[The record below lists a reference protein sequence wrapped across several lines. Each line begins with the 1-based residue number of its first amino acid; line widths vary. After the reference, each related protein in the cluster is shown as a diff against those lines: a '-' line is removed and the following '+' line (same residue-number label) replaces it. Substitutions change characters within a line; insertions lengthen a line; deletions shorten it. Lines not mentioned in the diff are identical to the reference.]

1 MKKIL
6 LLGTGGTIASADAGD
21 GLTPGM
27 DGVDFL
33 RYVPAIKDLCQ
44 VDCLQVCNI
53 DSTNMTPR
61 RWMQLAQAVEKH
73 YDAYDGFVIS
83 HGTDTMAYTAAA
95 LSCLIQG
102 SSKPIVL
109 TGSQKPIQME
119 ITDSKTNLLDSF
131 AVACDGRIPGVTVV
145 FGGAVIAGT
154 RARKTYSKS
163 YGAFSSINYPVLGV
177 VQEGRLLPYLCPQ
190 AETQLAF
197 YHDLETNV
205 SLVKLIPGLSPDY
218 LAFVLEH
225 SRGVLIESFGVGGV
239 PDGEAGGYYDL
250 IRRAEAQGKTVVLT
264 TQVQNEGSDLGIYQ
278 VGHSLKADLGVME
291 TYDMTLEMAVA
302 KLMWALAQTKDPA
315 EVTRYFYTPVAND
328 ILRVPETLSHGGEE
342 DANP

>member
-1 MKKIL
+1 MKRIL
-6 LLGTGGTIASADAGD
+6 MIGTGGTIASGKTAE
-21 GLTPGM
+21 GLMPELTSEQLLS
-27 DGVDFL
+27 F
-33 RYVPAIKDLCQ
+33 VPAVSALCRAE
-44 VDCLQVCNI
+44 CLQLLSL
-53 DSTNMTPR
+53 DSTN
-61 RWMQLAQAVEKH
+61 LAPSHWLLIAKAIRER
-73 YDAYDGFVIS
+73 YDRYDGFVIS

-218 LAFVLEH
+218 LAFALEH

-328 ILRVPETLSHGGEE
+328 ILRVPGESL
-342 DANP
+342 

>member
-1 MKKIL
+1 MKNIL
-6 LLGTGGTIASADAGD
+6 MIGTGGTIASGQTAE
-21 GLTPGM
+21 GLAPELDPSRLLQDTPR
-27 DGVDFL
+27 V
-33 RYVPAIKDLCQ
+33 AQLCR
-44 VDCLQVCNI
+44 VDCLQLYSL
-53 DSTNMTPR
+53 DSTNIRPDH
-61 RWMQLAQAVEKH
+61 WLGLARAIRQH
-73 YDAYDGFVIS
+73 YDRYDGFVIS

-177 VQEGRLLPYLCPQ
+177 VQEGRLLPYLRPQ

-218 LAFVLEH
+218 LAFALEH

-264 TQVQNEGSDLGIYQ
+264 TQVQNEGSDLGVYQ
-278 VGHSLKADLGVME
+278 VGHSLKAELGVLE

-315 EVTRYFYTPVAND
+315 EGTRYFYTPVAND
-328 ILRVPETLSHGGEE
+328 ILRVPGESL
-342 DANP
+342 